1 MGMETFVDVYTTDS
15 SCSQQV
21 LNLPFSQRKCI
32 LTSDLPGFVERGDK
46 YRQPACMLRCYRA
59 MVHNV
64 CRCHPYQLPID
75 PFVRIRGC
83 GIMDVPC
90 FVDNYCEYSFK
101 NIL

>member
-1 MGMETFVDVYTTDS
+1 MGKETFVDVYPTDS

-32 LTSDLPGFVERGDK
+32 LTSDLAVLVDSGDE
-46 YRQPACMLRCYRA
+46 YRQPACMLKCYRA
-59 MVHNV
+59 MVYNV

-75 PFVRIRGC
+75 PSGSMRDC

-90 FVDNYCEYSFK
+90 FVENYCK
-101 NIL
+101 